1 MYSSLSICGASCGLH
16 VREEGEDTNVRERE
30 RERENTVSR
39 SEFNLH
45 SPQASMDGCLYLK
58 IKINLRV
65 APSDALKSHLL
76 SMGALSIN

>member
-1 MYSSLSICGASCGLH
+1 MYSSLSICGVSCGLH
-16 VREEGEDTNVRERE
+16 VREEGEDINV
-30 RERENTVSR
+30 RERENTVSG

-65 APSDALKSHLL
+65 APSEALKSHLL

>member
-30 RERENTVSR
+30 RENTVSS

-76 SMGALSIN
+76 SMGVLSIN

>member
-1 MYSSLSICGASCGLH
+1 MYSSLSICGVSCGLH

-30 RERENTVSR
+30 NTVSG

-65 APSDALKSHLL
+65 APSEALKSHLL

>member
-30 RERENTVSR
+30 RENTVSG

>member
-1 MYSSLSICGASCGLH
+1 MYSSLSICGVSCGLH
-16 VREEGEDTNVRERE
+16 VREEGEDINV
-30 RERENTVSR
+30 RERENTVSG

>member
-1 MYSSLSICGASCGLH
+1 MH
-16 VREEGEDTNVRERE
+16 VREEGEDINV
-30 RERENTVSR
+30 RERENTVSG

>member
-30 RERENTVSR
+30 RENTVSH